1 MGNEKN
7 LIPLNKRSKSEQREI
22 QSKGGKASGISRGFR
37 SAVRKRLKDNPE
49 LVDEIIDSLIDA
61 ATNEHDLKA
70 TELLIELAGESARQQ
85 DLKLKKQELKIKKEN
100 AEAQNW

>member
-37 SAVRKRLKDNPE
+37 SSVKKRLKDNPE

-85 DLKLKKQELKIKKEN
+85 DLKLKRQELKIKKEN

>member
-37 SAVRKRLKDNPE
+37 SAVKKRLKDNPE
-49 LVDEIIDSLIDA
+49 LIDEIIDSLIDA

-85 DLKLKKQELKIKKEN
+85 DLKLKRQELKIKKEN

>member
-7 LIPLNKRSKSEQREI
+7 LIPLNKRSKAEQREI

-37 SAVRKRLKDNPE
+37 SAVKKRLKDNPE
-49 LVDEIIDSLIDA
+49 LIDEIIDSLIDA

-85 DLKLKKQELKIKKEN
+85 DLKLKRQELKIKKEN

>member
-1 MGNEKN
+1 MANEQN
-7 LIPLNKRSKSEQREI
+7 LRPQSSRTKSEQREI

>member
-37 SAVRKRLKDNPE
+37 SAVKKRLKDNPE

-85 DLKLKKQELKIKKEN
+85 DLKLKRQELKIKKEN

>member
-37 SAVRKRLKDNPE
+37 SAVKKRLKDNPE
-49 LVDEIIDSLIDA
+49 LIDEIIDSLIDA

>member
-37 SAVRKRLKDNPE
+37 SAVKKRLKDNPE

>member
-1 MGNEKN
+1 MGNENN
-7 LIPLNKRSKSEQREI
+7 LIPLNKRSKAEQREI

-37 SAVRKRLKDNPE
+37 SAVKKRLKDNPE
-49 LVDEIIDSLIDA
+49 LIDEIIDSLIDA
-61 ATNEHDLKA
+61 ATSEHDLKA

-85 DLKLKKQELKIKKEN
+85 DLKLKRQELKIKKEN